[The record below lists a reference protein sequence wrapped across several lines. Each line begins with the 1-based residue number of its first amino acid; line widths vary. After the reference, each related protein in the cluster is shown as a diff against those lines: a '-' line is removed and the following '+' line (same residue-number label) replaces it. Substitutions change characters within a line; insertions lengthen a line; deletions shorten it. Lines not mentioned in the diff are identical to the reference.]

1 MRRTIITGLVA
12 ALVAAIVALPAGADS
27 HAPTI
32 VDIVTADDGEFDV
45 LEAAVLAVE
54 SAGILPAATLLSSE
68 GPFTVF
74 APTDK
79 AFDKLAEDLSGEDF
93 DSDDEVVGWLV
104 ANVGLETIADILTWH
119 VVTGAVESSVVVTLD
134 AFDTLGG
141 ELSVFY
147 PGGNA
152 RSLQIVDN
160 DPDSRNAKLVKGAFD
175 IETGNGI
182 IHVID
187 RVIRPFD
194 L

>member
-1 MRRTIITGLVA
+1 MRRIIITGLVS
-12 ALVAAIVALPAGADS
+12 ALIAAIVALPAGADA
-27 HAPTI
+27 HDATI

-54 SAGILPAATLLSSE
+54 EAGILPAATLLSSE

-79 AFDKLAEDLSGEDF
+79 AFKNLAEDLSGLDL
-93 DSDDEVVGWLV
+93 DSDGDVVAWLV
-104 ANVGLETIADILTWH
+104 ANVGLETIATVLTWH
-119 VVTGAVESSVVVTLD
+119 VVEGAVDSGAVVTLD
-134 AFDTLGG
+134 DFETLGG
-141 ELSVFY
+141 QLSVFF

-160 DPDSRNAKLVKGAFD
+160 DPNARNAKLVKGAFD
-175 IETGNGI
+175 IEASNGI

-187 RVIRPFD
+187 RVIRPLD